1 MSDNRSKVSANSK
14 TSNSSRQP
22 VLTYAETANNR
33 SNRSTSSADATQAA
47 PGTGA
52 PATAAAVVA
61 GGKHNQHRPSFNGA
75 NGSGGNNSG
84 AASGAPAV
92 GRGNNA
98 AAKGAAAAVR
108 SRSRD
113 APVRLPSRN
122 SVSSAAAPAI
132 QFGSLNQ
139 QARPPSP
146 PAAQRAAP
154 ATAAATSGGVPAAL
168 AKPASK
174 PSFGSIQSSSE
185 DNAAKQPAGSQASSI
200 SSTADSSARPAQH
213 GRQQQQHQQ
222 NQQQQHRPGSRSSS
236 HSRQSQGFVPGR
248 KDSGSFKHT
257 GPKSGPKPHEQQQQ
271 PSEIPH
277 HPPHYDGGYHVSQP
291 PTMAMPGP
299 PGPHPQANMGA
310 QQQQQPH
317 YANNPYRNQGHPH
330 VRPPHSQ
337 GPGGPYKP
345 QAGVHY
351 APHHMGGQP
360 MSQPMGYGMPAP
372 GQPPMQA
379 PIMTTQPG
387 MQPMAGWM
395 APPPHQFAYM
405 PMGGPGYE
413 QYYRASPA
421 AGGPPP
427 HNMYGMPNYSMP
439 NPTHAMPSQIGAP
452 GIMQGPMGGAP
463 MPGMT
468 ASPMGGQHHH
478 GAHGGLSANAQT
490 FIPGG
495 RRPVRIVNP
504 NTNEEVDISQ
514 QRLRSVST
522 TSSTPQHA
530 ASGTA
535 SPAPGPIAE
544 RREPAATP
552 VESVPA
558 EDDAMPQFKIPS
570 ARKVNIVNPNL
581 LPKPDTEAAKPKQEQ
596 PAVAVTEAPSTL
608 APATVDTAKQS
619 EVVTAGTEPMDVDEK
634 AEAPKVDALIEASQ
648 TQSKGSDVEAAAAA
662 AAEQA
667 EPKVEAVSEP
677 AKPKEAESVDV
688 LAESL
693 SKATLVE
700 TVESA
705 TSAVETVP
713 KEADSEPIPSVAA
726 EDKPVSLSAGES
738 PATQEEEQ
746 AEEEDEEE
754 NDEDVEDDE
763 NVEDYDETPAKSD
776 DDGTEE
782 GEIDEDDDENKS
794 DTQRPPPLNTSRS
807 RQVTFSEPPSATRRT
822 LTPAEI
828 IDLYSGQLVVPV
840 IVGEILRYPRVFLDR
855 FAGLCKPPPH
865 FHFEI
870 INTDERRSTDRGTAI
885 RRSTSGSSRPRDPAP
900 QSGFG
905 GMGNFRHTQAPNPM
919 ASSEERFRQSTNE
932 LRGRMDGGRGGAM
945 MGPRPPSG
953 QFRGPGG
960 GRESRGGR
968 TSSTRG
974 GRGGGRGASSGRGGR
989 GGSQHG
995 GDRSGPPLDMANVKP
1010 LEKSENRYIVKSLRI
1025 GKDAVEDEMQEE
1037 VFDRRMRVLL
1047 NKLTLD
1053 NFDTVSDELLTWG
1066 NKSVNETD
1074 GRVLRHLVMLVYQK
1088 AIDEPNWASMYARLC
1103 YKMFCDVDKKV
1114 EDRNLLTKDGKY
1126 LCGGFLVRKYLL
1138 TKCQEDFERGWK
1150 VEIPQDMESEEY
1162 YDAIKIKRRGLGL
1175 VRFICELF
1183 LLDILTVRIM
1193 HECVKR
1199 LLSNVE
1205 TPEEEETESLAK
1217 LLTTVG
1223 KKLDKPEAKNYMD
1236 AYFVRIQAMSV
1247 NKHLTSRIRFMLKD
1261 VIELRKNGWV
1271 ARMADAGP
1279 KTIAEIHEDVERK
1292 KQAEAA
1298 MRRAPSHPGRR
1309 ADSHSGRGDGPGG
1322 RRAGWN
1328 TVGGP
1333 SGNGRNDQ
1341 NQHVGD
1347 LSGFGNLSRSR
1358 QRATDASTPGSN
1370 PFGAFAGGSRG
1381 WSGASSD
1388 IRGKNRDERPRSLV
1402 LGPGGRTFSNSSR
1415 ADSTAA
1421 TPEPVGTRNMFD
1433 LLTNEEDEETHAP
1446 PRMETTKGPSKP
1458 TESKTA
1464 APAKTMD
1471 TETMQRKIKGM
1482 IDEYMSLKDDV
1493 EFIECFKELGEI
1505 NYQSAVFEITNNIM
1519 DRRPAHTEQV
1529 AKGVRALCTN
1539 NVLSEDTAVA
1549 GLAEYS
1555 ELLEDMA
1562 IDAPNA
1568 YKFFGMLMAAV
1579 RVPLSRVAEAL
1590 GDLATNLASS
1600 QPPAASVVF
1609 AYLKYAVDVD
1619 GEDKTKDTI
1628 AEAKFDVTQFLNK
1641 DKRSEPDVQ
1650 SVLQSQDLLP
1660 LFPQFA

>member
-213 GRQQQQHQQ
+213 GRQQHHQQQHQPQQHQQ
-222 NQQQQHRPGSRSSS
+222 NQQQHRPGSRSSS

-271 PSEIPH
+271 PSEAPH

-310 QQQQQPH
+310 QQQQPPH

-452 GIMQGPMGGAP
+452 GIMQGPMSGAP

-478 GAHGGLSANAQT
+478 GAHGGLSASAQT
-490 FIPGG
+490 FVPGG

-544 RREPAATP
+544 RREPAATS

-558 EDDAMPQFKIPS
+558 EDDSMPQFKIPS

-581 LPKPDTEAAKPKQEQ
+581 LPKSEAAKPKQEQ
-596 PAVAVTEAPSTL
+596 PAVVVTEVPSTL
-608 APATVDTAKQS
+608 APATADTAKQS

-634 AEAPKVDALIEASQ
+634 AEAPKVDAPIEAPQ
-648 TQSKGSDVEAAAAA
+648 TQPKGSDVEAAV
-662 AAEQA
+662 AEQA

-677 AKPKEAESVDV
+677 ANPKEAEFVDV

-713 KEADSEPIPSVAA
+713 KEADSEPITSVAA
-726 EDKPVSLSAGES
+726 EDKPASLLADES
-738 PATQEEEQ
+738 PATQEEEEEEE
-746 AEEEDEEE
+746 AEAEDEEE
-754 NDEDVEDDE
+754 HDEDVEDDE

-776 DDGTEE
+776 DDGTED

-822 LTPAEI
+822 LIPAEI
-828 IDLYSGQLVVPV
+828 VDLYSGQLVVPV

-870 INTDERRSTDRGTAI
+870 INTDERRSTDRGTAM
-885 RRSTSGSSRPRDPAP
+885 RRSTSGSSRPRDPTP

-995 GDRSGPPLDMANVKP
+995 GDRSGPPLLDMANVKP

-1328 TVGGP
+1328 MVGGP

-1458 TESKTA
+1458 TE
-1464 APAKTMD
+1464 
-1471 TETMQRKIKGM
+1471 
-1482 IDEYMSLKDDV
+1482 
-1493 EFIECFKELGEI
+1493 
-1505 NYQSAVFEITNNIM
+1505 
-1519 DRRPAHTEQV
+1519 
-1529 AKGVRALCTN
+1529 
-1539 NVLSEDTAVA
+1539 
-1549 GLAEYS
+1549 
-1555 ELLEDMA
+1555 
-1562 IDAPNA
+1562 
-1568 YKFFGMLMAAV
+1568 
-1579 RVPLSRVAEAL
+1579 
-1590 GDLATNLASS
+1590 
-1600 QPPAASVVF
+1600 
-1609 AYLKYAVDVD
+1609 
-1619 GEDKTKDTI
+1619 
-1628 AEAKFDVTQFLNK
+1628 
-1641 DKRSEPDVQ
+1641 
-1650 SVLQSQDLLP
+1650 
-1660 LFPQFA
+1660 